1 MWSIIKL
8 SSILILFLLIQ
19 YSSAAPLA
27 SSKSELDVEDN
38 GTNDDALLIKDESS
52 SGNKWYEKR
61 LNR

>member
-1 MWSIIKL
+1 MWSLIKL

-19 YSSAAPLA
+19 YSSSAPIDT
-27 SSKSELDVEDN
+27 SKDVEDN
-38 GTNDDALLIKDESS
+38 GTNDALLIKDESS